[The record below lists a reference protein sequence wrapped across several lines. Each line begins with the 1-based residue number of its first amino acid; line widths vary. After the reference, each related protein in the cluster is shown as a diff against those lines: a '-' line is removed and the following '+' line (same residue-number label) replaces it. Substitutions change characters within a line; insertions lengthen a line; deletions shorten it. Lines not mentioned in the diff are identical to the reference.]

1 MLDSSYLSHHD
12 GDIKWA
18 FGYCSLGSGDWSGW
32 KYLPQRWNLR
42 QEPGEITKQR
52 TVDREKSKGKAGER
66 RG

>member
-1 MLDSSYLSHHD
+1 MPGGPRKAYADECITYPECYK
-12 GDIKWA
+12 GDL
-18 FGYCSLGSGDWSGW
+18 CGW